1 MMKKWIRFAAAGL
14 VMACLTSC
22 QSSPAPSDSAQT
34 TEAAGQAEG
43 TEKAE
48 SQEKAEGQE
57 KAEEGSTAED
67 ASGNV
72 SEEEYRPSG
81 EPGVTQIPNPMEE
94 IQGAEDLAEIGVS
107 MDAPEGAEDVQ
118 YFVISG
124 VVAEISFTLDNN
136 LYTYRGSA
144 TAEDFAGIFEEM
156 EEEIIT
162 VPGTEELG
170 IEGDLLI
177 KTTKSGGRLASW
189 KKNGANYTLYTPAT
203 AEEEALTEL
212 CQELIANN

>member
-1 MMKKWIRFAAAGL
+1 MMKKWIRFAAMGL

-34 TEAAGQAEG
+34 TEAAGP
-43 TEKAE
+43 TEKAAE
-48 SQEKAEGQE
+48 QETTDGQE
-57 KAEEGSTAED
+57 TADEGNPED

-72 SEEEYRPSG
+72 SEGEYRPSG
-81 EPGVTQIPNPMEE
+81 EPGVTEIPNPMEE
-94 IQGAEDLAEIGVS
+94 IQGAEELAKLGVS

-118 YFVISG
+118 YCVISG
-124 VVAEISFTLDNN
+124 VVAEISFALDEN
-136 LYTYRGSA
+136 LYTYRGSV

-162 VPGTEELG
+162 VPGTEEMG

-177 KTTKSGGRLASW
+177 KTTMSGGRLASW
-189 KKNGANYTLYTPAT
+189 EKNGAKYTLYTPAT
-203 AEEEALTEL
+203 VEEEALTEL
-212 CQELIANN
+212 CQELFANN